1 MNKKFLDKVVN
12 QIMRETEMVF
22 PTSDELGYINFPFSK
37 LYYNHDN
44 LIKKNWT
51 IEELDGYFSGTPSFL
66 FERHLE
72 EIYGIHKWDSYDEFH
87 YLWDAYVEVFMN
99 KLKSG
104 INIVDSPDYNIPQ
117 RIVGDPP
124 ETPQLDESFK
134 KEDGISFL
142 IKVVDQL
149 IGETEIEMLGGLKTA
164 RSTWSNISHL
174 GSAFWDRLRK
184 HCRSVY
190 GLNTD
195 ELLWVEDNYRERLD
209 SKLRNNLSESKEIN
223 LKDSKFLQK
232 VLKYLIDNTKM
243 GRHKKLPEIPFF
255 HYDGYIIVPIG
266 SGFRFDIYNKT
277 RQPNGDFIGEW
288 WGEMKEVYSLK
299 DEEVSF
305 LLDEY
310 NNFFWKMVEKINS
323 EEDIKGEIN
332 ESKMSD
338 KDFLDKLLD
347 HIKSETKFKEKS
359 KFMHSSGRTIYA
371 GNYVQL
377 PFFPEDWYR
386 GVRVSGGWE
395 LKDFTHW
402 VHTTLGV
409 NDPTEIEYLW
419 KRYSEWVNKKCN
431 E

>member
-51 IEELDGYFSGTPSFL
+51 IKELDGYFSGTPSFL

-104 INIVDSPDYNIPQ
+104 INIVDSLDYNIPQ
-117 RIVGDPP
+117 RVVGDPP

-195 ELLWVEDNYRERLD
+195 ELLWVEDNYRERLE
-209 SKLRNNLSESKEIN
+209 SKLKNTITESKEIN
-223 LKDSKFLQK
+223 LKDNKFL
-232 VLKYLIDNTKM
+232 N
-243 GRHKKLPEIPFF
+243 
-255 HYDGYIIVPIG
+255 
-266 SGFRFDIYNKT
+266 
-277 RQPNGDFIGEW
+277 
-288 WGEMKEVYSLK
+288 
-299 DEEVSF
+299 
-305 LLDEY
+305 
-310 NNFFWKMVEKINS
+310 
-323 EEDIKGEIN
+323 
-332 ESKMSD
+332 
-338 KDFLDKLLD
+338 KLLD
-347 HIKSETKFKEKS
+347 YIKSETKFKEKS

-395 LKDFTHW
+395 LRDFTHW

-409 NDPTEIEYLW
+409 SDPTEIEYLW